1 MLSVWRQVCSILH
14 IEPYLPE
21 SVIYV
26 LYMYLH
32 VRVHACT
39 PYMGTSI
46 ELLANSLSLSL
57 SLSPSHSQTPTPQ
70 LVTDG
75 NSNLTSAGGT
85 AAASDGLAAD
95 KDKAIETAI
104 GESIS
109 DFNPSQF
116 ASMLEETISKMDKQL
131 E

>member
-1 MLSVWRQVCSILH
+1 VSV
-14 IEPYLPE
+14 
-21 SVIYV
+21 
-26 LYMYLH
+26 
-32 VRVHACT
+32 
-39 PYMGTSI
+39 
-46 ELLANSLSLSL
+46 
-57 SLSPSHSQTPTPQ
+57 
-70 LVTDG
+70 
-75 NSNLTSAGGT
+75 
-85 AAASDGLAAD
+85 D

>member
-1 MLSVWRQVCSILH
+1 MYST
-14 IEPYLPE
+14 Y
-21 SVIYV
+21 
-26 LYMYLH
+26 LYMY
-32 VRVHACT
+32 
-39 PYMGTSI
+39 MGASI
-46 ELLANSLSLSL
+46 EHLANSLSLSL
-57 SLSPSHSQTPTPQ
+57 SLSLSQTPTPQ
-70 LVTDG
+70 SVTDG

-85 AAASDGLAAD
+85 LAASDGVAVD

-131 E
+131 EWVLL

>member
-1 MLSVWRQVCSILH
+1 MATHQRLRYPLT
-14 IEPYLPE
+14 L
-21 SVIYV
+21 
-26 LYMYLH
+26 
-32 VRVHACT
+32 
-39 PYMGTSI
+39 
-46 ELLANSLSLSL
+46 SLSLSL
-57 SLSPSHSQTPTPQ
+57 SLS
-70 LVTDG
+70 LADG
-75 NSNLTSAGGT
+75 GAPV
-85 AAASDGLAAD
+85 D

>member
-1 MLSVWRQVCSILH
+1 VPV
-14 IEPYLPE
+14 
-21 SVIYV
+21 
-26 LYMYLH
+26 
-32 VRVHACT
+32 
-39 PYMGTSI
+39 
-46 ELLANSLSLSL
+46 
-57 SLSPSHSQTPTPQ
+57 
-70 LVTDG
+70 
-75 NSNLTSAGGT
+75 
-85 AAASDGLAAD
+85 D